1 MYSRF
6 VFLLVSLLIAIAP
19 AFAYD
24 WNHEA
29 AQTFDGNLVE
39 RRTSIQGMSINCF
52 YREACDENFASG
64 TLRDFFAPFESQLQ
78 VSDSN
83 ATLFSYDELFLLYA
97 VSAQFYRDKSA
108 AWEGLV
114 QLMENADAIR
124 DSLSHRNNPFAGDSA
139 FAETFALHV
148 NYQEVE
154 DGFSELDVSRE
165 LKEAFRVVLEA
176 LVVKYSR
183 SRLFEMEKNSHDGSE
198 YGVSCQFLEKAR
210 DMFLSRYPQNRYA
223 GLIRGYVPDGYAQ
236 ESLAKITSE
245 KKWFM
250 FSMGLGG
257 ALPSF
262 GGELAETIDVPFAI
276 PVVGEFQVWRVLFGF
291 GFGGGL
297 GQKKTLWKGTDKEM
311 KGDEFGFLMGQ
322 LDMYLG
328 FAAVETKHATFDLLA
343 GFAVA
348 DYEMVNDG
356 DYQIQ
361 GFGAQVGTQV
371 DFKIPL
377 GTLLDFFVRLRYT
390 VAFESAELYIPD
402 ALRERRPEV
411 RDFPPFG
418 PVSGTRHSFALIIG
432 VSAGVAKSML
442 EESFR

>member
-1 MYSRF
+1 MEMNEKKGN
-6 VFLLVSLLIAIAP
+6 SLTELM
-19 AFAYD
+19 
-24 WNHEA
+24 
-29 AQTFDGNLVE
+29 Q
-39 RRTSIQGMSINCF
+39 SSMSKI
-52 YREACDENFASG
+52 REM
-64 TLRDFFAPFESQLQ
+64 
-78 VSDSN
+78 VDSN
-83 ATLFSYDELFLLYA
+83 TIIGEPISTPDGVTL
-97 VSAQFYRDKSA
+97 
-108 AWEGLV
+108 
-114 QLMENADAIR
+114 I
-124 DSLSHRNNPFAGDSA
+124 P
-139 FAETFALHV
+139 
-148 NYQEVE
+148 
-154 DGFSELDVSRE
+154 VSR
-165 LKEAFRVVLEA
+165 
-176 LVVKYSR
+176 
-183 SRLFEMEKNSHDGSE
+183 
-198 YGVSCQFLEKAR
+198 
-210 DMFLSRYPQNRYA
+210 LS
-223 GLIRGYVPDGYAQ
+223 
-236 ESLAKITSE
+236 
-245 KKWFM
+245 
-250 FSMGLGG
+250 
-257 ALPSF
+257 
-262 GGELAETIDVPFAI
+262 
-276 PVVGEFQVWRVLFGF
+276 FGF
-291 GFGGGL
+291 GCGGGL

-361 GFGAQVGTQV
+361 GIGAQVGTQV